1 MKRVLLV
8 ALICL
13 LPSMI
18 DIPIPT
24 ILPPTIIK
32 YPIPQL
38 EIPVSISAYNNLRSQ
53 TDDSPNIM
61 ANNQRVFHGAI
72 ALSRDLEK
80 DFGLK
85 FGDEIHLKDHG
96 TYIFADRMNK
106 RWTRKVDIF
115 MWSYSK
121 AISFGLQKGTI
132 LL

>member
-18 DIPIPT
+18 DIPKPT

-32 YPIPQL
+32 HPIPKL
-38 EIPVSISAYNNLRSQ
+38 EIPVSVSAYNALPSQ
-53 TDDSPNIM
+53 TDDTPFIM
-61 ANNQRVFHGAI
+61 ASNRRVFHGAC
-72 ALSRDLEK
+72 ALSRDIER
-80 DFGLK
+80 DYGLK

-121 AISFGLQKGTI
+121 AISFGRQKGTI